1 MTTALEQPFSRRDFL
16 KGSGA
21 LVVAFSV
28 PLSLNRAA
36 QAAGTGRAA
45 IGPASIDDQLID
57 SWIVVKP
64 DGRVTIHTGK
74 VELGTGLKTAQM
86 QIAADELDVALSSI
100 DYVQSDTWL
109 TPDQGTTSGSQ
120 SLKTQ
125 WAEGLRHAAAE
136 ARAVLLRLASERL
149 GVPVDQ
155 LTVKDGVVMA
165 TTDSS
170 KKVGYGELI
179 GGKRFDL
186 KITGKVQPKKPS
198 ELKVVGRSVHHV
210 DVTDK
215 VRSKHQYVQN
225 LKVPGMLHGRVVRP
239 PGINATLDSVN
250 GFPRRIP
257 GLVKVV
263 VQKDFVGVVCE
274 REEQAI
280 RAAKELRVSW
290 KNPGGVPTYDQLYAS
305 MVKQVGTARLLAAD
319 GDVDKAM
326 AGAATTLEATYYY
339 PYQLH
344 GSMGPSCA
352 VASVVGEEVTV
363 WSPTQGVYP
372 LRSAVARM
380 INLPPRNVH
389 VIYVEGSGCY
399 GLNGADTASLDA
411 VLLSKAVGKPVR
423 VQWMRD
429 DEHVWEHMGTP
440 MVMTLK
446 GGLDASGDLIAW
458 DYEGWQAAR
467 GGRPGNVGAANLP
480 TGYLIGLRLAPR
492 RTTAPSFPP
501 LGADS
506 SNTEAGYLADEE
518 GLIKNARVVAHTI
531 DSPFFTGPLRSPARI
546 QNTFAN
552 ESFIDELAAA
562 AKVDPVEFRLR
573 YIGDKRLRDAL
584 TVVAKAAGWKSRP
597 SPKAATKGDIATGRG
612 IAVMQYEGSDGYA
625 GTVAEV
631 EVNRKTGKVRVTRVV
646 VSHDVGII
654 INPNGLKAQI
664 EGNVVHGVS
673 RALKEEVQLNR
684 RTSASRDW
692 ESYQVMRF
700 TDMPA
705 VKIALINRVNEPA
718 MGSGENAMTAI
729 PAAVANAIF
738 DATGARV
745 RRLPFTPARV
755 KAALKA

>member
-1 MTTALEQPFSRRDFL
+1 MTTAIEHPFSRRDFL

-21 LVVAFSV
+21 LVVAFGV
-28 PLSLNRAA
+28 PLSLTRAA
-36 QAAGTGRAA
+36 RAAGSARAA
-45 IGPASIDDQLID
+45 GPALIDDQLID
-57 SWIVVKP
+57 SWIVVKQN
-64 DGRVTIHTGK
+64 GRVTIQIGK
-74 VELGTGLKTAQM
+74 VELGTGIKTAQM
-86 QIAADELDVALSSI
+86 QIAADELDVPLSSI
-100 DYVQSDTWL
+100 DVIQGDTWV

-136 ARAVLLRLASERL
+136 ARAVLLKLASERL

-155 LTVKDGVVMA
+155 LSVKDGVVSA
-165 TTDSS
+165 TSDAS
-170 KKVGYGELI
+170 KKVSYGDLI
-179 GGKRFDL
+179 GGQRFNL
-186 KITGKVQPKKPS
+186 KITGKAQPKKVS
-198 ELKVVGRSVHHV
+198 ELKVVGRSVRHV
-210 DVTDK
+210 DVHDK
-215 VRSKHQYVQN
+215 VRSRHPYVQN
-225 LKVPGMLHGRVVRP
+225 LRVPGMLHGRVVRP
-239 PGINATLDSVN
+239 PGINATLVSVD
-250 GFPRRIP
+250 GFPKKIP

-280 RAAKELRVSW
+280 RAAHELKVTW
-290 KNPGGVPTYDQLYAS
+290 KDPAGVPTYDELFES

-319 GDVDKAM
+319 GDVAKAM
-326 AGAATTLEATYYY
+326 AGAATKLEATYYY

-352 VASVVGEEVTV
+352 VASVVGDEATV

-380 INLPPRNVH
+380 IGFKPENVH

-399 GLNGADTASLDA
+399 GLNGADTVSLDA
-411 VLLSKAVGKPVR
+411 VVMSKAVGKPVR
-423 VQWMRD
+423 VQWMRP
-429 DEHVWEHMGTP
+429 DEHVWEHYGTP
-440 MVMTLK
+440 MVMKLK
-446 GGLDASGDLIAW
+446 GGLDAAGNLVAW

-492 RTTAPSFPP
+492 RTTAPAFPP

-518 GLIKNARVVAHTI
+518 GLIKNARVVAHTV
-531 DSPFFTGPLRSPARI
+531 DSQFFTGPLRSPARI

-573 YIGDKRLRDAL
+573 YIGDPRLRDAL
-584 TVVAKAAGWKSRP
+584 TVAAKAAGWKARP
-597 SPKAATKGDIATGRG
+597 SPKAAAKGDLATGRG

-625 GTVAEV
+625 ATVVDV
-631 EVNRKTGKVRVTRVV
+631 EVSRKTGKVRVTRVV
-646 VSHDVGII
+646 VSHDVGIL
-654 INPNGLKAQI
+654 INPDGCRAQI

-673 RALKEEVQLNR
+673 RSLKEEVVLDR
-684 RTSASRDW
+684 KASVSRDW
-692 ESYQVMRF
+692 ESYQVLRF
-700 TDMPA
+700 TELPEI
-705 VKIALINRVNEPA
+705 KIALINRPNEPA

-738 DATGARV
+738 DATGARI

-755 KAALKA
+755 KAALNS

>member
-21 LVVAFSV
+21 LVVAFSL
-28 PLSLNRAA
+28 PLSLSRAA
-36 QAAGTGRAA
+36 RAAGTAGAE

-109 TPDQGTTSGSQ
+109 TPDQGTTAGSQ
-120 SLKTQ
+120 SVKTQ

-149 GVPVDQ
+149 AVPADQ
-155 LTVKDGVVMA
+155 LTVKDGVVTA

-170 KKVGYGELI
+170 KKVTYGELI

-186 KITGKVQPKKPS
+186 KITGKVQAKKPS
-198 ELKVVGRSVHHV
+198 ELKVVGRSVRHV
-210 DVTDK
+210 DLVEK

-225 LKVPGMLHGRVVRP
+225 VKVPGMLHGRVVRP
-239 PGINATLDSVN
+239 PGINATLAGIN
-250 GFPRRIP
+250 GFKKKIP

-280 RAAKELRVSW
+280 RAARELRVSW
-290 KNPGGVPTYDQLYAS
+290 KDPGGVPTYDQLYAS
-305 MVKQVGTARLLAAD
+305 MVSQVGTARLLAAD

-326 AGAATTLEATYYY
+326 AGAAKKLEATYYY

-352 VASVVGEEVTV
+352 VASVVGDEVTV

-372 LRSAVARM
+372 LRSAIARM

-423 VQWMRD
+423 VQWMRH

-440 MVMTLK
+440 MVMKLK
-446 GGLDASGDLIAW
+446 GGLDADGKLVAW
-458 DYEGWQAAR
+458 DYEGWQASR

-480 TGYLIGLRLAPR
+480 TGHLIGLRLPARQVAAPR
-492 RTTAPSFPP
+492 FPP

-506 SNTEAGYLADEE
+506 SNTEAGYLPDEE
-518 GLIKNARVVAHTI
+518 GLLKNTRVVAHTV
-531 DSPFFTGPLRSPARI
+531 DSQFFTGPLRSPARI

-562 AKVDPVEFRLR
+562 AKADPVEFRLR
-573 YIGDKRLRDAL
+573 SIGDPRLRDAL
-584 TVVAKAAGWKSRP
+584 TVAAKAAGWKARP
-597 SPKAATKGDIATGRG
+597 SPKPGKRGDLVTGRG

-625 GTVAEV
+625 GTVVEV

-673 RALKEEVQLNR
+673 RALREEVQLNR
-684 RTSASRDW
+684 KTSASKDW

-700 TDMPA
+700 TDMPEI
-705 VKIALINRVNEPA
+705 KIALINRVNEPA

-738 DATGARV
+738 DATGVRI

-755 KAALKA
+755 KAALSS